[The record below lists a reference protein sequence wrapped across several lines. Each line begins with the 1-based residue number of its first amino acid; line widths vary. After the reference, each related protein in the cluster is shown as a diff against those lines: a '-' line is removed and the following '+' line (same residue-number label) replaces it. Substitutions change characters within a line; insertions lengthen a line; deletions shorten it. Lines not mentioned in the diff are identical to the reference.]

1 MQLSSYTKEFKYNWQ
16 LAAPVML
23 GMLGHTFV
31 SFVDNIMVGQLGTA
45 Q

>member
-1 MQLSSYTKEFKYNWQ
+1 MNLSIYTKEFKYNWT

-31 SFVDNIMVGQLGTA
+31 SFVDNIMVGQL
-45 Q
+45 